1 MEEIEQSNKRLVT
14 ILARKFTTSEL
25 SEQDLFQEG
34 MIALLKAK
42 QTFKA
47 DSGAK
52 FETYASRC
60 IHNRLID
67 VLRRE
72 HSKRPES
79 ESHDAA
85 DATGQSLEDEIDI
98 IEKNDTI
105 RRILR
110 EECTDIERAIFNS
123 YIEGFS
129 YEEMSKIFEL
139 PRKKI
144 DNTIQKIRSKIKSE
158 LQN

>member
-1 MEEIEQSNKRLVT
+1 MENIDPSYKRLVT
-14 ILARKFTTSEL
+14 ILARKFSTNEL

-42 QTFKA
+42 QTYKEG
-47 DSGAK
+47 SGAK

-60 IHNRLID
+60 IQNRLID
-67 VLRRE
+67 VVRHERV
-72 HSKRPES
+72 KRPES
-79 ESHDAA
+79 ESVDAA
-85 DATGQSLEDEIDI
+85 DATGQRLEDEIDL

-110 EECTDIERAIFNS
+110 NECSDIERAIFNS

-144 DNTIQKIRSKIKSE
+144 DNTIQKIRVKIKAAI
-158 LQN
+158 